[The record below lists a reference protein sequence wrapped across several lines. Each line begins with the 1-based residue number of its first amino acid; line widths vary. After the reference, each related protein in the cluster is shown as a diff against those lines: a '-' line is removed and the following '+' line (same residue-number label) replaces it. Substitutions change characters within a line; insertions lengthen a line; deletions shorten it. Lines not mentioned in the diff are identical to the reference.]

1 MAKEIYKS
9 GNYIVTVDAD
19 DNSRLF
25 PIGKTV
31 YDEYNSVFRLTEGLI
46 EDDQLI
52 ISYADSTNWVDD
64 SAVAYTEATL
74 RTFLRE
80 NTGFNP
86 ASGGSGAAPIGADLM
101 KTNQTVS
108 YRTGDD
114 GDLEKGRATDFLTLA
129 SANPFGTTERFTDE
143 LGGQTYTNQIIID
156 WSTYNGT
163 TVLGYGDSAFSGTTW
178 DVAIDSAL
186 STSIG
191 TYTSGWRLPNIN
203 ELWSLINMGVSGN
216 KGLEYY
222 PWTELTWAYIVSNL
236 WSSTTTPYASTQALF
251 LKNFTIE
258 IDNKAKTSALN
269 WIPVREFTVTGTVL
283 T

>member
-1 MAKEIYKS
+1 MGLGIGIS
-9 GNYIVTVDAD
+9 G
-19 DNSRLF
+19 
-25 PIGKTV
+25 
-31 YDEYNSVFRLTEGLI
+31 
-46 EDDQLI
+46 
-52 ISYADSTNWVDD
+52 TNCSD
-64 SAVAYTEATL
+64 
-74 RTFLRE
+74 
-80 NTGFNP
+80 
-86 ASGGSGAAPIGADLM
+86 SGGSGAAPIGADLM
-101 KTNQTVS
+101 KTNQTAS

-129 SANPFGTTERFTDE
+129 SANPFGTSERFTDE

-163 TVLGYGDSAFSGTTW
+163 TVLGYGDSAFSGNTW
-178 DVAIDSAL
+178 DDAIDNAL

-191 TYTSGWRLPNIN
+191 SYTSGWRLPNIN
-203 ELWSLINMGVSGN
+203 ELWSLINMGVSVN

-258 IDNKAKTSALN
+258 IDNKSKTSALN
-269 WIPVREFTVTGTVL
+269 WIPVRDFTVNGTTL